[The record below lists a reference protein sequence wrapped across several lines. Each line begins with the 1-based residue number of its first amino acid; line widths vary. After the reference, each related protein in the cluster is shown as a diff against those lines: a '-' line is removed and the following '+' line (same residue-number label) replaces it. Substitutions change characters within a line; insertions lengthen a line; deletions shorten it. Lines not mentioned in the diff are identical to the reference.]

1 MRPSLGIT
9 LPVGLI
15 AGLLT
20 GQAEAHSFGQPYQ
33 LPMPYWMYIYGA
45 MAALALSFVV
55 LAFFLREDTGNRT
68 ARRLVLGRPG
78 GHPALWLGRL
88 LQWLMAGSFVLAIVA
103 GLIGNQDSYRNI
115 NMTYFWVVFAL
126 GGCYLSALIGFWY
139 ETLNPWQNTAL
150 LLSRR
155 WRVFAEGRFSYPG
168 RLAYWP
174 ALAQYMAFIIFE
186 LFGDTKPFSLSVIL
200 LCYTGLSLGGAYLYG
215 AKHWF
220 AYGDLFAVLFRVIG
234 RMAPLQRD
242 EQQRWVLQWPFAGLL
257 GQRADHPSL
266 LLFILFM
273 LSSTAFDGL
282 RETQLWFG
290 MFWKDPLN
298 ILTPLLG
305 EHPIYAYPYLRPWFV
320 AYEVFWLMVS
330 PLLYLGLF
338 LLFLWL
344 GKLITR
350 SQMSMTQLTAQFSY
364 SLLPIALVY
373 HITHYYTLVLSQG
386 VKIRGLISDPF
397 GWSWNIFGNA
407 ITGRLPIIPD
417 MGFVWDSQVW
427 LILIGHV
434 ASVWLAH
441 AEALRCFNSRK
452 QATLSQFPMLALM
465 ILFTGF
471 GLWILAQPLKG

>member
-1 MRPSLGIT
+1 MKRT
-9 LPVGLI
+9 T
-15 AGLLT
+15 LT
-20 GQAEAHSFGQPYQ
+20 GFIGALLATPVEAHSFGQPYQ

-55 LAFFLREDTGNRT
+55 LAFFLREDTGDRQ
-68 ARRLVLGRPG
+68 ARRLVLGKPNG
-78 GHPALWLGRL
+78 PVATWLHRG
-88 LQWLMAGSFVLAIVA
+88 LQSVMVGSFALAIIA

-115 NMTYFWVVFAL
+115 NMTYFWIVFAL
-126 GGCYLSALIGFWY
+126 GGCYLSALVGCWY
-139 ETLNPWQNTAL
+139 ETLNPWRIVAE
-150 LLSRR
+150 LLSRHCTTLR
-155 WRVFAEGRFSYPG
+155 EGRFRYPE

-174 ALAQYMAFIIFE
+174 ALAQYLVFIIIE
-186 LFGDTKPFSLSVIL
+186 LFGDTRPFSLSLIL
-200 LCYTGLSLGGAYLYG
+200 LCYTALTLAGVYLFG
-215 AKHWF
+215 IQRWF
-220 AYGDLFAVLFRVIG
+220 YSGDLFAVLFRLIG

-242 EQQRWVLQWPFAGLL
+242 EQQRWVLQLPFAGLL

-290 MFWKDPLN
+290 HFWKDPLQ

-320 AYEVFWLMVS
+320 AYEIFCLLIS
-330 PLLYLGLF
+330 PLLYLGVF

-350 SQMSMTQLTAQFSY
+350 SSLSMTTLTAQFSY

-373 HITHYYTLVLSQG
+373 HITHYYTLLLNQG